1 MLRRSALIGVMLAV
15 TVAAVASAGTAGVY
29 SGKTS
34 QHLALTVTA
43 TGSKITKIKYAA
55 NYGACGA
62 DLFGTSK
69 VSIPIKNGKVS
80 DNARLNSEVTMNLTG
95 AFKGKKFN
103 GSFKSSITEGGIH
116 PQTCPTGKVKFKLT
130 RA

>member
-1 MLRRSALIGVMLAV
+1 MLRRSAVIGVVLAV
-15 TVAAVASAGTAGVY
+15 AVAAVASAGTAGVY

-34 QHLALTVTA
+34 QHLALSVTA
-43 TGSKITKIKYAA
+43 TGSKISKIKYAA

-69 VSIPIKNGKVS
+69 VSIPIKKGKVS
-80 DNARLNSEVTMNLTG
+80 ASARLDSESTISLTG
-95 AFKGKKFN
+95 TFKGKKFS

-116 PQTCPTGKVKFKLT
+116 PQTCSTGKVTFKLT
-130 RA
+130 HA

>member
-1 MLRRSALIGVMLAV
+1 MLRRSTVIGVVLAV
-15 TVAAVASAGTAGVY
+15 AVAAVASAGTAGVY

-34 QHLALTVTA
+34 QHLAMSVTA
-43 TGSKITKIKYAA
+43 TGSKISKIKFAG
-55 NYGACGA
+55 NYGACGG

-116 PQTCPTGKVKFKLT
+116 PKTCSTGKVTFKLT
-130 RA
+130 HA